1 MPYSIL
7 NTRAPR
13 VDAIDKVTGKAE
25 YTDDLSRSGML
36 RAAILHSPI
45 AHGRILNID
54 VSKAARLAGVK
65 AIVTGEEAGNIIYGV
80 SPARFDENILC
91 RDKVRYVGDEIAAV
105 AAIDQDTAR
114 EAVSLID
121 VEYEELPPVLDG
133 LHAMEDG
140 LPQLHDRYPKNIC
153 AEVHWNFGDCGA
165 AEKEADIIRT
175 DSMTS
180 KMQDA
185 AFLEPQA
192 ILAEMG
198 SDGRLTMWSSTQ
210 APHYVQRTL
219 AMALKLPVEK
229 VRVIKPAV
237 GGGFGPKASCSTA
250 ELVSC
255 LLAIKTGKPVKL
267 TFDREQVFLHSR
279 ARHQFFHT
287 MTTGAKKDGTILFL
301 RHKCIL
307 DGGAYASFGIATVYY
322 AGSLLG
328 GPYRLKNMQYD
339 GVRVVTNKPA
349 CGAQRGHGA
358 VIARALF
365 ETQLNEI
372 SLEIGIDP
380 VELRLKNVMGR
391 GETTCNELYMS
402 SLGMKEC
409 LEAVRDTSG
418 WAEKAR
424 SYAEFAKSSD
434 DLKLN
439 ESPDANVRRGIG
451 VACGFFVS
459 GAGYPIYRSETF
471 HATVVTRVS
480 ETGGQIIVESGA
492 ADIGQGSDTMLA
504 MITAEVLGV
513 PLSDVK
519 VISGDSDLSVDLG
532 AYSSR
537 TTLMAG
543 AAAKEAAEM
552 CREKIFTELAKRL
565 GGSPDDLYIENAT
578 IRSRKGSL
586 DFGEIREQFAREH
599 FGFDDVPN
607 GEYLTFREA
616 ARIAYLGCGTIVG
629 TGKYKPPKLG
639 GSFKGAT
646 VGTSPAFGCSAQV
659 AEVAVDIETGE
670 VTVERVTGAHDCGF
684 AINRTQVEGQMQ
696 GSVSMGMGEALLEE
710 IKYDRR
716 GNILNANLAE
726 YKIPTSM
733 DIPIIDAVIVETNE
747 PNGPFGAKEVG
758 EGAIMPT
765 IPAILNAITNAT
777 GVRISDLPATP
788 EKIVKALRGG
798 AGKAGTGKVDE
809 FLGLARMG

>member
-1 MPYSIL
+1 MSYSIL
-7 NTRAPR
+7 NSRAPR
-13 VDAIDKVTGKAE
+13 VDAVDKVTGKAQ
-25 YTDDLSRSGML
+25 YTDDLSHPGML

-54 VSKAARLAGVK
+54 VSKAAKLPGVK
-65 AIVTGEEAGNIIYGV
+65 AVVTGEEAGSIVYGV
-80 SPARFDENILC
+80 SPARYDEYILC
-91 RDKVRYVGDEIAAV
+91 RDKVRYVGDEIAGV
-105 AAIDQDTAR
+105 AAIDLDTAL
-114 EAVSLID
+114 EAVSLIE
-121 VEYEELPPVLDG
+121 VEYEELPPVFDG
-133 LHAMEDG
+133 LRAMDEG
-140 LPQLHDRYPKNIC
+140 LPQIHDRYPNNIC
-153 AEVHWNFGDCGA
+153 AEVHWNFGDCET

-255 LLAIKTGKPVKL
+255 LLAMKTGKPVKM

-301 RHKCIL
+301 KHKCIL

-328 GPYRLKNMQYD
+328 GPYRMKNMRYD
-339 GVRVVTNKPA
+339 GVRVVTNKPV

-372 SLEIGIDP
+372 SREINMDP

-409 LEAVRDTSG
+409 LEAVRDASG
-418 WAEKAR
+418 WVEKAKD
-424 SYAEFAKSSD
+424 YASNTQAKTNDST
-434 DLKLN
+434 
-439 ESPDANVRRGIG
+439 ESPIRRGIG

-480 ETGGQIIVESGA
+480 ESGGQIIVESGA

-513 PLSDVK
+513 PLNDVK

-552 CREKIFTELAKRL
+552 CRDRIFAELAKRF
-565 GGSPDDLYIENAT
+565 GVDSEDLYIENAT
-578 IRSRKGSL
+578 IRSIKGVL
-586 DFGEIREQFAREH
+586 DIAEIREQFAKEH
-599 FGFDDVPN
+599 FGFSDLPK
-607 GEYLTFREA
+607 GEFLTFSEA
-616 ARIAYLGCGTIVG
+616 ARIAYLSFGTIVG

-646 VGTSPAFGCSAQV
+646 VGTSPAFGCSAQI
-659 AEVAVDIETGE
+659 AEVAVDMETGE
-670 VTVERVTGAHDCGF
+670 VTLERVVGAHDCGF
-684 AINRTQVEGQMQ
+684 AINKTQVEGQMQ

-747 PNGPFGAKEVG
+747 PNGPYGAKEVG

-777 GVRISDLPATP
+777 GVRITDLPATP
-788 EKIVKALRGG
+788 EKIVTELLR
-798 AGKAGTGKVDE
+798 V
-809 FLGLARMG
+809 